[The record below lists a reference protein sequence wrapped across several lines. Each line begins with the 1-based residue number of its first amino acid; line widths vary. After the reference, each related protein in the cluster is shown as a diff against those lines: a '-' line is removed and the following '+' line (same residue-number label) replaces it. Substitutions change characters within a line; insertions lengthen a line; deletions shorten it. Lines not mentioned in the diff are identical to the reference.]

1 MKTIDLSTGQHNL
14 AEILTL
20 ARSEELLLYSQSGDY
35 FVVERADD
43 FDREV
48 AALGSSAQ
56 FMSFLENRSKE
67 SEDMSLR
74 SVREKR
80 GL

>member
-1 MKTIDLSTGQHNL
+1 MKAVDLSTGQHDL
-14 AEILTL
+14 AEILAL
-20 ARSEELLLYSQSGDY
+20 AKSEEVLLHSQSGDD

-48 AALGSSAQ
+48 AALGSSTK

-74 SVREKR
+74 AVREKR
-80 GL
+80 DL